1 MHPAPSST
9 LELISGW
16 RWFSYAP
23 PEARRWLAERATVE
37 RIAKGKVLYTSGQPA
52 TAIYGVMSG
61 LFRIYVT
68 STRGED
74 ITLEEVVRGGW
85 FPHMVPSEHPR
96 YIGNCLCLED
106 STVAAIAVP
115 VLAEFTQRWPEF
127 FRGQYHE
134 FIDRMGVIIGRIEL
148 LSLHN
153 LDVRLAVYLLR
164 MAHLRGVAAPDG
176 SVWIAAHD
184 SQTEIGTR
192 VGGTR
197 QRVNTILK
205 SWSEQGLI
213 ELHKDGTRIVD
224 LKGLRTEA
232 RRTGFDLD
240 SYLAGWHGGW
250 QGAQGRRGSESGG

>member
-1 MHPAPSST
+1 MDPVLPSV
-9 LELISGW
+9 LDLISGW
-16 RWFSYAP
+16 RWFGYAP

-37 RIAKGKVLYTSGQPA
+37 PVAKGRAMYMSGAPA
-52 TAIYGVMSG
+52 SAIYGVMSG

-68 STRGED
+68 STRGDE

-85 FPHMVPSEHPR
+85 FPHMVPGDKPR
-96 YIGNCLCLED
+96 YIGNCVCLED
-106 STVAAIAVP
+106 STVVVISID
-115 VLAEFTQRWPEF
+115 VLMEFARKWPEL
-127 FRGQYHE
+127 FRGLYHE
-134 FIDRMGVIIGRIEL
+134 FIDRIDVIIGRIEL

-164 MAHLRGVAAPDG
+164 MAHLRGVKGADG
-176 SVWIAAHD
+176 SVWVAAHD

-205 SWSEQGLI
+205 RWSERGLI
-213 ELHKDGTRIVD
+213 ELHKDGTRILDVP
-224 LKGLRTEA
+224 GLRTEA
-232 RRTGFDLD
+232 RRSGFDLE

-250 QGAQGRRGSESGG
+250 QGTR

>member
-1 MHPAPSST
+1 MDPVRPSV
-9 LELISGW
+9 LDLISGW
-16 RWFSYAP
+16 RWFSYAS
-23 PEARRWLAERATVE
+23 PEARQWLAERTTVE
-37 RIAKGKVLYTSGQPA
+37 KIAKGQVLYVPGMPA

-85 FPHMVPSEHPR
+85 FPHMAPTENPK
-96 YIGNCLCLED
+96 YFGNCLCLED
-106 STVAAIAVP
+106 STVAVIPVP
-115 VLAEFTQRWPEF
+115 VLAEFTERCPAF

-134 FIDRMGVIIGRIEL
+134 FIDRMGVIVGRIEL

-164 MAHLRGVAAPDG
+164 MAHLRGVPGADG

-184 SQTEIGTR
+184 SQAEIGTR

-205 SWSEQGLI
+205 AWSKKGILS
-213 ELHKDGTRIVD
+213 LHKNGTRIRDVPR
-224 LKGLRTEA
+224 LQREA
-232 RRTGFDLD
+232 KRSGFELE

-250 QGAQGRRGSESGG
+250 QGTK

>member
-1 MHPAPSST
+1 M

-23 PEARRWLAERATVE
+23 PEAQRWLAEHTAVE
-37 RIAKGKVLYTSGQPA
+37 RIRKGQLIYEPGMPA

-68 STRGED
+68 TPKGDD

-85 FPHMVPSEHPR
+85 FPHMVPVEQPK
-96 YIGNCLCLED
+96 YIGNCVCLED
-106 STVAAIAVP
+106 STVAVIPIAV
-115 VLAEFTQRWPEF
+115 LTEFAERWPAL
-127 FRGQYHE
+127 FRGLYHE
-134 FIDRMGVIIGRIEL
+134 FIDRVGVILGRIEL

-164 MAHLRGVAAPDG
+164 MAHLRGVTGSDG

-184 SQTEIGTR
+184 SQTEIGAR

-197 QRVNTILK
+197 QRVNKILK
-205 SWSEQGLI
+205 DWTKQGII
-213 ELHKDGTRIVD
+213 EVHKDGTRLLDVRE
-224 LKGLRTEA
+224 LTSMVQRS
-232 RRTGFDLD
+232 GFELET
-240 SYLAGWHGGW
+240 YLAGWHGGW
-250 QGAQGRRGSESGG
+250 QGTG

>member
-1 MHPAPSST
+1 MDPVPPSV
-9 LELISGW
+9 LDLISGW
-16 RWFSYAP
+16 RWFSYAT
-23 PEARRWLAERATVE
+23 PEARRWLADRASIERV
-37 RIAKGKVLYTSGQPA
+37 AKGQLVYSSGMPA
-52 TAIYGVMSG
+52 TAIYGVMNG

-85 FPHMVPSEHPR
+85 FPHMAPVENPR

-106 STVAAIAVP
+106 STVAAIPVP
-115 VLAEFTQRWPEF
+115 VLAEFTQRHPAF

-153 LDVRLAVYLLR
+153 LDVRLAVYFLR
-164 MAHLRGVAAPDG
+164 MAHLRGVTNADG
-176 SVWIAAHD
+176 SIWIAAHD
-184 SQTEIGTR
+184 NQTEIGAR

-205 SWSEQGLI
+205 AWAEKGMI
-213 ELHKDGTRIVD
+213 ELQKDGTLIRDVA
-224 LKGLRTEA
+224 GLTFEA
-232 RRTGFDLD
+232 KRTGFELEH
-240 SYLAGWHGGW
+240 YLAGWHGGW
-250 QGAQGRRGSESGG
+250 QGTK